1 MGVTEIVFL
10 PLQDDK
16 FPNDQTS
23 PNGQLHHHLIQTI
36 LSQPGVQRVYWGR
49 EIENPL
55 MLRWFVDWDD
65 IENHKRFMNA
75 DAYRPFVERIGTIVA
90 GAAKAYH
97 AQLRPHPPVAALSN
111 TTSPITEV
119 VTMWFPNTYPQKDQD
134 NVTEDVENFISIFE
148 NHAHNYTASAAGWVD
163 EEIDIPGMEERGK
176 AYVLLVGWTSVEAHM
191 QFRETQAFKD
201 SIHFVMGAKNL
212 KKIEA
217 VHVSLTEVTK

>member
-1 MGVTEIVFL
+1 MDKL
-10 PLQDDK
+10 HDDLLQ
-16 FPNDQTS
+16 
-23 PNGQLHHHLIQTI
+23 II
-36 LSQPGVQRVYWGR
+36 LLQPGVQRVYWGR

-55 MLRWFVDWDD
+55 TLRWFVDWDD
-65 IENHKRFMNA
+65 VENHKRFMNA
-75 DAYRPFVERIGTIVA
+75 EYVLTFHPPYLRLLTVCKCLRTVHGGDRNYRRWRGK
-90 GAAKAYH
+90 GYH
-97 AQLRPHPPVAALSN
+97 ARPRPHPPVPALSN

-119 VTMWFPNTYPQKDQD
+119 VTMWFRNTYPQNDQD
-134 NVTEDVENFISIFE
+134 KVTEEVENFISIFE

-201 SIHFVMGAKNL
+201 SIHYVMGAKNL

-217 VHVSLTEVTK
+217 VHVSLTEITK